1 MRNRATPVLV
11 VLAAERG
18 PTFEEEEINVDYIV
32 ISFDRKPFFSFSSG
46 RRGSNVTRF
55 FLTESKSN

>member
-18 PTFEEEEINVDYIV
+18 PTFEEEEVNVDYIV
-32 ISFDRKPFFSFSSG
+32 ISSETFLFFF
-46 RRGSNVTRF
+46 
-55 FLTESKSN
+55 